1 MYVVSAFFTLTFL
14 NNTHTDDGY
23 KIKYTI
29 INFIILFI
37 LVQVT
42 YLSRNYRSG
51 SHTHGSSDG
60 LEPYGTV
67 AKEICLYVY
76 PS

>member
-1 MYVVSAFFTLTFL
+1 MTQTK
-14 NNTHTDDGY
+14 HGY
-23 KIKYTI
+23 RINYTV

-37 LVQVT
+37 LVQIT

-60 LEPYGTV
+60 LGPYGTV
-67 AKEICLYVY
+67 AKEISLYVY